1 MKMGWNVDRL
11 LDLSLR
17 KVAFRFRRDVLRR
30 KVPVVAK
37 ASVVEL
43 LGQEQYLEISRLD
56 RLREGELVV
65 QGMRISFTDNGALF
79 GMLDE
84 IFVREN
90 YKFVCGTP
98 SPTIIDCGANIG
110 LGVLYFK
117 SLFPDA
123 KIHAFEPDPAAYEKL
138 VANVKGNGFEDVH
151 TYNAA
156 VWIEEGELVF
166 ETDGSWGGHIAD
178 NAGAPGLKVKTR
190 RLDSLLNEKVDFL
203 KIDIEGAESEVIM
216 HSKELIAKNVERMFF
231 EWHSISGEQQRLG
244 EILAFFERKGFRYH
258 IKEASNKPTPFV
270 PRPCGRMDS
279 QLDVF
284 LWK

>member
-1 MKMGWNVDRL
+1 MNMGWNVDRL

-17 KVAFRFRRDVLRR
+17 KIFLRIRRDVLRR
-30 KVPVVAK
+30 KVPVAAK
-37 ASVVEL
+37 ASVMEL
-43 LGQEQYLEISRLD
+43 LGQEQYREISRMD
-56 RLREGELVV
+56 RRQEGKLLV
-65 QGMRISFTDNGALF
+65 QGLRIAFTDNAALF

-90 YKFVCGTP
+90 YKFACGTA

-110 LGVLYFK
+110 LSVLYFK
-117 SLFPDA
+117 SIFPDA
-123 KIHAFEPDPAAYEKL
+123 KIHAFEPDPVAYEKL
-138 VANVKGNGFEDVH
+138 VENLKGNGFEDVH

-156 VWIEEGELVF
+156 VWIAEGELVF
-166 ETDGSWGGHIAD
+166 ETDGSWGGHIAEHSE
-178 NAGAPGLKVKTR
+178 APGLKVKTR
-190 RLDSLLNEKVDFL
+190 SLDSLLGEQVDFL

-216 HSKELIAKNVERMFF
+216 HSRDLIAKHVERMFF
-231 EWHSISGEQQRLG
+231 EWHSIAGEPQRLG
-244 EILAFFERKGFRYH
+244 EILAFFEKRGFRYH

-270 PRPCGRMDS
+270 HRACGRMDS